1 MLLLGDECPEKL
13 LRINKDFMLLKA
25 SFRSHN
31 SKRLRIYHYK
41 EISVR
46 LGLHNRPN
54 LLWRPSSPIN
64 INSFLINQIRV

>member
-13 LRINKDFMLLKA
+13 LRINKDFMLLRA

-31 SKRLRIYHYK
+31 SKRLYIYK

-46 LGLHNRPN
+46 LGLHNSEEMGQFSN
-54 LLWRPSSPIN
+54 
-64 INSFLINQIRV
+64 